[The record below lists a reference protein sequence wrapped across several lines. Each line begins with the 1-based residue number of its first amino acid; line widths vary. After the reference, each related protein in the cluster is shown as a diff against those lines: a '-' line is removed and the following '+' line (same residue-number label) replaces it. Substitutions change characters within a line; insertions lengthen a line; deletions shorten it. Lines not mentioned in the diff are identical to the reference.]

1 MYQTGK
7 VINPLSISRYTRTQ
21 YITSIGLFY
30 KKRGDCGGCLT
41 AGVKRSFWTRNRKKS
56 DGWVGSIITIVVEGG
71 LKRADTVLQRCS
83 LFHFAVS
90 LGGVESLIQHP
101 ASMTHAAIPLE
112 RREKIGLV
120 DGLIRLSVGIESME
134 DLIEDLE
141 QALQY

>member
-1 MYQTGK
+1 MTGVQTCALP
-7 VINPLSISRYTRTQ
+7 I
-21 YITSIGLFY
+21 F
-30 KKRGDCGGCLT
+30 
-41 AGVKRSFWTRNRKKS
+41 
-56 DGWVGSIITIVVEGG
+56 ITIVVEGG

-101 ASMTHAAIPLE
+101 SSMTHAAIPLE